1 MSEELDINEYVL
13 YGPRTGKQLKRLY
26 PELDEDEDFK
36 VVKNDDL
43 LFAWYMGIP
52 GSPVD
57 IEWPHNTRLKVSA
70 DRSFSTNTTKKKE
83 YVAGNIPDDV
93 KKAIKKFEE
102 MSPEARLM
110 AKKAEQK
117 AYANL
122 CKLIDID
129 VDKAFIITKKGK
141 DPDTGD
147 TVEINVMDWSGR
159 KQYADSVIS
168 ITKAFPEM
176 LRRIET
182 GYGMSEKSKKT
193 ASEANGTRSIDL
205 YHKNKQQKPT

>member
-1 MSEELDINEYVL
+1 MSEEINIDDYVL
-13 YGPRTGKQLKRLY
+13 YGPRTGKHLKRLY
-26 PELDEDEDFK
+26 PELEEEDAFK
-36 VVKNDDL
+36 ALKNDDL

-52 GSPVD
+52 GSPVSID
-57 IEWPHNTRLKVSA
+57 LLENIRIRVAS
-70 DRSFSTNTTKKKE
+70 DRSFGTNTAKKKE
-83 YVAGNIPDDV
+83 YQSGNIPDEV

-110 AKKAEQK
+110 AKNAEQK

-129 VDKAFIITKKGK
+129 VDTAFLIIKKGK
-141 DPDTGD
+141 DPETGD
-147 TVEINVMDWSGR
+147 VVERKEMDWNGR

-182 GYGMSEKSKKT
+182 GYGMTEKNKAM
-193 ASEANGTRSIDL
+193 ASDAPGSRSIDI